1 MEYFQDKKLLFQIM
15 ESDVG
20 DDLAHSHDS
29 EVDSGDVN
37 AAGEPSHGIP
47 AGVLG
52 GPLGVQ
58 SSSVQN
64 LEITQPLAA
73 KLNKLTCDNDEPKPG
88 PSNSAAD
95 FDLEVFFFTS
105 LFHKS

>member
-1 MEYFQDKKLLFQIM
+1 MFQIM

-20 DDLAHSHDS
+20 EELSHAHDTD
-29 EVDSGDVN
+29 VDSGDVGVN
-37 AAGEPSHGIP
+37 EESNHVVKG
-47 AGVLG
+47 GVLAS
-52 GPLGVQ
+52 LGVQ

-95 FDLEVFFFTS
+95 FDLEV
-105 LFHKS
+105 LFNTYH

>member
-1 MEYFQDKKLLFQIM
+1 M

-20 DDLAHSHDS
+20 EELTHAHDT
-29 EVDSGDVN
+29 EVDSGDV
-37 AAGEPSHGIP
+37 GGTGGPSHGVP
-47 AGVLG
+47 GGVL

-64 LEITQPLAA
+64 LEMTQPLAA
-73 KLNKLTCDNDEPKPG
+73 KLNKLTCDNEEPKPG

-95 FDLEVFFFTS
+95 FDLEVLFFVSAHRFVQS
-105 LFHKS
+105 NIF

>member
-1 MEYFQDKKLLFQIM
+1 M

-29 EVDSGDVN
+29 EVDSGDVS
-37 AAGEPSHGIP
+37 AAGEPSHGVP
-47 AGVLG
+47 AVVLG

-95 FDLEVFFFTS
+95 FDLEVIINTS
-105 LFHKS
+105 QIIKDLKQQPILGF

>member
-1 MEYFQDKKLLFQIM
+1 MNVFFQIM

-20 DDLAHSHDS
+20 EDLAHTHDT
-29 EVDSGDVN
+29 EADSGDVGGT
-37 AAGEPSHGIP
+37 GEPSHGVA

-52 GPLGVQ
+52 PLCVQQ

-95 FDLEVFFFTS
+95 FDLEVIFALS
-105 LFHKS
+105 Q

>member
-1 MEYFQDKKLLFQIM
+1 M

-20 DDLAHSHDS
+20 EELTHAHDT
-29 EVDSGDVN
+29 EVDSGDV
-37 AAGEPSHGIP
+37 GGPSHGVP
-47 AGVLG
+47 GGVL

-64 LEITQPLAA
+64 LEMTQPLAA
-73 KLNKLTCDNDEPKPG
+73 KLNKLTCDNEEPKPG

-95 FDLEVFFFTS
+95 FDLEVCFS
-105 LFHKS
+105 